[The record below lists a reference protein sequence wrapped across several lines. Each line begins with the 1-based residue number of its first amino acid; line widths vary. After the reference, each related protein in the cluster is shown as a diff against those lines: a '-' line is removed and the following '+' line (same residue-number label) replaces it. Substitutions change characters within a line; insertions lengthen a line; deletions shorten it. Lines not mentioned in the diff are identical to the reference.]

1 MIKKIISFNREEA
14 EKNFQNLKEK
24 FNKKKRN
31 KFLFISFLI
40 LIFGI
45 FLFSILKNPNIK
57 KYEPNMINWNIFNI
71 SKEYAKSEEN
81 KYDFIEIQS
90 LKEKKKQINKEK
102 IIVGIDFGTINS
114 GYSYCIDNDI
124 SKITFSG
131 KSPTE
136 LETSK
141 ITNLG
146 KKYSYEASISLK
158 NYRNEELDTINFIK
172 GIKSIFNL
180 DKFNNDNLCYVYP
193 NEYVTNFNIKNILK
207 EYFIMIQNDI
217 LKNIKNPKIKKN
229 QIKYI
234 ISVPISWKEFE
245 KQIIIN
251 AAYESGMNN
260 IRLIYD
266 NEAAS
271 LSMMNDRYIE
281 SKYKSDHKIFLS
293 IDAGGYY
300 TNITIN
306 EITNSTIKEKIKI
319 KNNIYKNIGILTIS
333 EEIIKILEQIFGKN
347 YIDYLKR
354 ENPGEWVKTLKD
366 IYSAI
371 ESTYCIDGIELFEI
385 NSKFNSKGKYE
396 YSFQTEKGI
405 NKYIIEY
412 NEYIVTLPAGLV
424 GNIIYKN
431 VRYIMNIIDNI
442 IDEMKLKRIN
452 INSILVSGG
461 LSKNKIFQNEI
472 ENNLKI
478 KIPINYLTSY
488 ENAISKGAVFYGI
501 DSDKI
506 KSRISKETIGIRV
519 KENNNNKIKV
529 LIKKGEEIENYSL
542 NIFIKP
548 SLKNQERIQINVY
561 ATDNEELSE
570 NDFLGRLLLY
580 LNKNNNGIIQLTIK
594 YDIVLNFYA
603 VDYEKEEEIK
613 FDFELFK

>member
-1 MIKKIISFNREEA
+1 
-14 EKNFQNLKEK
+14 
-24 FNKKKRN
+24 
-31 KFLFISFLI
+31 
-40 LIFGI
+40 
-45 FLFSILKNPNIK
+45 
-57 KYEPNMINWNIFNI
+57 
-71 SKEYAKSEEN
+71 
-81 KYDFIEIQS
+81 
-90 LKEKKKQINKEK
+90 
-102 IIVGIDFGTINS
+102 
-114 GYSYCIDNDI
+114 
-124 SKITFSG
+124 
-131 KSPTE
+131 
-136 LETSK
+136 
-141 ITNLG
+141 
-146 KKYSYEASISLK
+146 
-158 NYRNEELDTINFIK
+158 
-172 GIKSIFNL
+172 
-180 DKFNNDNLCYVYP
+180 
-193 NEYVTNFNIKNILK
+193 
-207 EYFIMIQNDI
+207 MIQNDI

-396 YSFQTEKGI
+396 YSYQTEKGI